1 MTILLG
7 SASFSEKMAAIKA
20 EQPTCAT
27 IRDVARN
34 SRLARLH
41 CLFVSCQDVERPLHH
56 MRTIFC
62 AALVLAASTPGF
74 AQAPPKPAVPAAPGT
89 PPAAPGAP
97 PAAPAA
103 PATLNIQQ
111 ETEALVNAAGALF
124 AEAKYQEALA
134 KLEQAK
140 KNLNNKPFEGIMF
153 IEGACHY
160 NMNNYAK
167 AIETLEA
174 YVKEFPQGAA
184 IIDVRMALGRSYIAS
199 KQEDK
204 GVEVLTDVV
213 RNSPQKKAE
222 AGLVIADTLNRKDQK
237 DKALEILKSV
247 LADGIR
253 SAESIQA
260 AMLAANIYV
269 SQGKLDEAGTLME
282 KVRNF
287 ASGGDSIAQMN
298 NIYLK
303 LGDEMME
310 KKAFREALGAYQ
322 LVRKK
327 AEISRIQTEQI
338 KKLEGQLKTAKGVR
352 KDELDTKL
360 KANQEIMAEI
370 EKRTDYD
377 ASLYYRLG
385 RCYYEMGAPKEDGT
399 LGDASRLW
407 QATLAFEVIVNDYKE
422 FPQRDKCMF
431 GLIMVN
437 AALKRI
443 KDARELCQ
451 KFIDNFPDSDMIGQ
465 ISEMYGMLAYQN
477 KQLKEAVDAFA
488 KAESF
493 PKADKARLRFLKGS
507 VLFEM
512 QKFDEART
520 AYELLIQEF
529 PKEEAYKDDALY
541 RIALSYFYQNDY
553 KSVMKAL
560 KNYIKENPKGQ
571 YVVDARY
578 RIAFINFQGGDK
590 EDALEE
596 LQSIIKDAPNDQ
608 NIGQV
613 HALLGDI
620 YNQKADYANATVN
633 FAAAVDKAKTDDV
646 LNYAMDQ
653 VTDLYV
659 GSDKWKELADMWERY
674 YSTHKDNDDLAL
686 KAILWI
692 SRARIKEGKLE
703 DAKKLLSEHI
713 KTRIANPANQQVEGL
728 IQQLVSISAPKR
740 RRAATTTTSAPA
752 AGTDTAKPA
761 DAKTAPAPA
770 PAPAAPELTFEDVEK
785 QLETLLTPPQEA
797 MNGTAQMRILF
808 AKTWLAKTMKI
819 PDKAEKFFNIIIEV
833 AKPDDLSPMLLATV
847 GDSARKKGDLEKAN
861 ACYVRLKDLFK
872 DSEYA
877 DGAPVGLAEIAFEK
891 GAFDKALELFR
902 EAQTFPGS
910 SRVLESTQG
919 EAKTLAKLKKY
930 DEAKKIFEQIANTKE
945 WRGEATANA
954 LRMLGEIEALN
965 GRHEAAIAYF
975 QRVFIAHQKWKA
987 EMAKAYLGCAKSF
1000 KTLGKN
1006 DEAKKTL
1013 DEMIARKDLEIQP
1026 EMKEAKAL
1034 RATLP

>member
-7 SASFSEKMAAIKA
+7 SKPIPKMSVNQAD
-20 EQPTCAT
+20 QSSCAK

-34 SRLARLH
+34 SKLAPRRSF
-41 CLFVSCQDVERPLHH
+41 FVCSRDLERPLQH
-56 MRTIFC
+56 MRSTFC
-62 AALVLAASTPGF
+62 AALALAATLPAFS
-74 AQAPPKPAVPAAPGT
+74 QAPPPAAPGT

-97 PAAPAA
+97 AAPAA
-103 PATLNIQQ
+103 LNIQQ
-111 ETEALVNAAGALF
+111 ETEGLVNAAGTLF
-124 AEAKYQEALA
+124 AEAKYQEALS
-134 KLEQAK
+134 KISEAK
-140 KNLNNKPFEGIMF
+140 KKLNNKPFEGIMF
-153 IEGACHY
+153 IEGACYY
-160 NMNNYAK
+160 NLQDYPK

-174 YVKEFPQGAA
+174 FVKEFPQGGA
-184 IIDVRMALGRSYIAS
+184 IVDVRMALGRSYIAS

-204 GVEVLTDVV
+204 GITVLKEVVTG
-213 RNSPQKKAE
+213 SPEKKGE
-222 AGLVIADTLNRKDQK
+222 AGLVIADALAKQDKKDE
-237 DKALEILKSV
+237 ALAILSSV
-247 LADGIR
+247 LTDGIR

-260 AMLAANIYV
+260 AMMAANLYV
-269 SQGKLDEAGTLME
+269 ASGKLDEAGALME

-310 KKAFREALGAYQ
+310 KKAFKEALGAYQ

-327 AEISRIQTEQI
+327 SEISRIQKEQVA
-338 KKLEGQLKTAKGVR
+338 KLEARLKTAKGVQ
-352 KDELDTKL
+352 KDEIETKL

-385 RCYYEMGAPKEDGT
+385 RCYYEMAAPKEDGT
-399 LGDASRLW
+399 AGDASRLW
-407 QATLAFEVIVNDYKE
+407 QATLAFEVIVNEFKE
-422 FPQRDKCMF
+422 FAQRDKCMY

-437 AALKRI
+437 AALKRT
-443 KDARELCQ
+443 AEAGSLCE
-451 KFIDNFPDSDMIGQ
+451 KFIDNFPDSEQVGEVSMLSGMI
-465 ISEMYGMLAYQN
+465 YYQS
-477 KQLKEAVDAFA
+477 KQLQKAVDAWRKA
-488 KAESF
+488 KSY
-493 PKADKARLRFLKGS
+493 PKADKERLCFLIGS

-512 QKFDEART
+512 QKFDEGRT
-520 AYELLIQEF
+520 EYELMMQEF
-529 PKEEAYKDDALY
+529 PQSIYKDDALY
-541 RIALSYFYQNDY
+541 RIALTYFYQNDY

-560 KNYIKENPKGQ
+560 KAYIKENPKGQ

-590 EDALEE
+590 KDAEAE
-596 LQSIIKDAPNDQ
+596 LVSIVKDAPNDN

-613 HALLGDI
+613 YALLGDI
-620 YNQKADYANATVN
+620 YNQRADYENAMNQFANAVE
-633 FAAAVDKAKTDDV
+633 KAKSDDV

-653 VTDLYV
+653 LTDLYV
-659 GSDKWKELADMWERY
+659 GANKWKELADMWQKY
-674 YSTHKDNDDLAL
+674 YNTHKDNDDLSL

-692 SRARIKEGKLE
+692 SRARIKEGKNDE
-703 DAKKLLSEHI
+703 AKKLLSEHI
-713 KTRIANPANQQVEGL
+713 KTRIAQAGNQQVEGL

-740 RRAATTTTSAPA
+740 RRAAAAPAPA
-752 AGTDTAKPA
+752 APADGSKPA
-761 DAKTAPAPA
+761 DGAAAAATPA
-770 PAPAAPELTFEDVEK
+770 PAPAAPDLTFEDVEK
-785 QLETLLTPPQEA
+785 ELESLLTPPQEA

-808 AKTWLAKTMKI
+808 AKTWLAKTMKL

-847 GDSARKKGDLEKAN
+847 GDSARKKGDFDKAN

-891 GAFDKALELFR
+891 GEYDKALELFR
-902 EAQTFPGS
+902 DALTNYPGS
-910 SRVLESTQG
+910 SRVLDATQG
-919 EAKTLAKLKKY
+919 EAKTLVKLKKY

-954 LRMLGEIEALN
+954 LRMLGDIEALN
-965 GRHEAAIAYF
+965 GKHEAAIAYY

-987 EMAKAYLGCAKSF
+987 EMAKAYLGCVKSF
-1000 KTLGKN
+1000 KALGKTE
-1006 DEAKKTL
+1006 EAKKTL
-1013 DEMIARKDLEIQP
+1013 DEMLARKDIQDQP
-1026 EMKEAKAL
+1026 EMKEA
-1034 RATLP
+1034 RTLAP

>member
-1 MTILLG
+1 
-7 SASFSEKMAAIKA
+7 
-20 EQPTCAT
+20 
-27 IRDVARN
+27 
-34 SRLARLH
+34 
-41 CLFVSCQDVERPLHH
+41 
-56 MRTIFC
+56 
-62 AALVLAASTPGF
+62 
-74 AQAPPKPAVPAAPGT
+74 
-89 PPAAPGAP
+89 
-97 PAAPAA
+97 
-103 PATLNIQQ
+103 
-111 ETEALVNAAGALF
+111 
-124 AEAKYQEALA
+124 
-134 KLEQAK
+134 
-140 KNLNNKPFEGIMF
+140 
-153 IEGACHY
+153 
-160 NMNNYAK
+160 
-167 AIETLEA
+167 
-174 YVKEFPQGAA
+174 
-184 IIDVRMALGRSYIAS
+184 MALGRSYIAS

-204 GVEVLTDVV
+204 GIEVLTDVV
-213 RNSPQKKAE
+213 RNSPEKKAE
-222 AGLVIADTLNRKDQK
+222 AGLIIADTLGKKDQK
-237 DKALEILKSV
+237 DKALEILTSV

-260 AMLAANIYV
+260 AMLAANLYV
-269 SQGKLDEAGTLME
+269 SQGKLDEAGALMD

-338 KKLEGQLKTAKGVR
+338 KKLEAQLKTAKGVR
-352 KDELDTKL
+352 KDEIETKL

-399 LGDASRLW
+399 VGDASRLW

-451 KFIDNFPDSDMIGQ
+451 KFIDNFPESDMIGQ

-520 AYELLIQEF
+520 AFELLVSEF
-529 PKEEAYKDDALY
+529 PNEVSYKDDALY

-590 EDALEE
+590 DDALEE
-596 LQSIIKDAPNDQ
+596 LLSIIKDAPNDQ

-620 YNQKADYANATVN
+620 YNQKVDYENAMVN

-674 YSTHKDNDDLAL
+674 YNTHKDNDDLSL

-703 DAKKLLSEHI
+703 EAKKLLSEHI

-740 RRAATTTTSAPA
+740 RRAAA
-752 AGTDTAKPA
+752 AAETPSPTPPDGAKPA
-761 DAKTAPAPA
+761 DAAAAAPAPA
-770 PAPAAPELTFEDVEK
+770 PAPELTFEDVEK

-808 AKTWLAKTMKI
+808 AKTWLAKTMKAN
-819 PDKAEKFFNIIIEV
+819 DKAEKFFNVIIEV

-847 GDSARKKGDLEKAN
+847 GDSARKKGDLDKAN
-861 ACYVRLKDLFK
+861 ACYVRLKDYFK
-872 DSEYA
+872 DSEYS

-891 GAFDKALELFR
+891 GEFDKALELFR
-902 EAQTFPGS
+902 DALTNYPGS
-910 SRVLESTQG
+910 SRVLDATQG
-919 EAKTLAKLKKY
+919 EAKTLAKLKKP

-945 WRGEATANA
+945 WRGHATANA
-954 LRMLGEIEALN
+954 LRMLGDIEAGN
-965 GRHEAAIAYF
+965 GKHEAAIAYY
-975 QRVFIAHQKWKA
+975 QRVFIAHQKWKD
-987 EMAKAYLGCAKSF
+987 EMAKAYLNCAKSF
-1000 KTLGKN
+1000 IALGKRE
-1006 DEAKKTL
+1006 EAKKTL
-1013 DEMIARKDLEIQP
+1013 QEMIARKDLQEQP
-1026 EMKEAKAL
+1026 EMKQAQQL
-1034 RATLP
+1034 VATL

>member
-1 MTILLG
+1 
-7 SASFSEKMAAIKA
+7 
-20 EQPTCAT
+20 
-27 IRDVARN
+27 
-34 SRLARLH
+34 
-41 CLFVSCQDVERPLHH
+41 

-62 AALVLAASTPGF
+62 AALLAASTPAF
-74 AQAPPKPAVPAAPGT
+74 SQAPPPAAPGT
-89 PPAAPGAP
+89 PPAAPSA

-103 PATLNIQQ
+103 LNIQQ
-111 ETEALVNAAGALF
+111 ETEALINTAGTLF
-124 AEAKYQEALA
+124 TEAKYPEALS
-134 KLEQAK
+134 KLAEAK
-140 KNLNNKPFEGIMF
+140 KNLNNKPFESIMF

-160 NMNNYAK
+160 NLNDYPK

-174 YVKEFPQGAA
+174 FIKEFPQGAA
-184 IIDVRMALGRSYIAS
+184 IVDVRMALGRSYIAS

-204 GVEVLTDVV
+204 GIEVLTDVV

-222 AGLVIADTLNRKDQK
+222 AGLIIADALIKKDDK
-237 DKALEILKSV
+237 DKAIEILSSV

-253 SAESIQA
+253 TAESIQA
-260 AMLAANIYV
+260 AMMAANLYV
-269 SQGKLDEAGTLME
+269 STGKLDEAGALME

-310 KKAFREALGAYQ
+310 KKAFKEALGAYQ

-327 AEISRIQTEQI
+327 SEISRIQKEQVT
-338 KKLEGQLKTAKGVR
+338 KLDAQLKTAKGVR
-352 KDELDTKL
+352 KEEIETKL
-360 KANQEIMAEI
+360 KANQDIMAEI
-370 EKRTDYD
+370 EKRADYD

-399 LGDASRLW
+399 VGDASRLW
-407 QATLAFEVIVNDYKE
+407 QSILAFEVIVNEFKE
-422 FPQRDKCMF
+422 FAQRDRCMY

-437 AALKRI
+437 GALKRV
-443 KDARELCQ
+443 KEARALCE
-451 KFIDNFPDSDMIGQ
+451 KFIDTFPDSEQIGE
-465 ISEMYGMLAYQN
+465 ISKLYGMLAYQN
-477 KQLKEAVDAFA
+477 GQLDEAVKSFA

-493 PKADKARLRFLKGS
+493 PKVNKEELRFLRGS

-512 QKFDEART
+512 QKFEEART
-520 AYELLIQEF
+520 TYELLLQDF
-529 PKEEAYKDDALY
+529 PTTFYKPDALY

-560 KNYIKENPKGQ
+560 KSYIKDNPKGT

-590 EDALEE
+590 KEAQTELE
-596 LQSIIKDAPNDQ
+596 SIVNDAPNDQ

-613 HALLGDI
+613 YALLGDI
-620 YNQKADYANATVN
+620 FNQMADYEKAMLN
-633 FAAAVDKAKTDDV
+633 FAAAEDKAKTDDV
-646 LNYAMDQ
+646 KNYAMDQ

-659 GSDKWKELADMWERY
+659 GANKWKELADMWQRY
-674 YSTHKDNDDLAL
+674 YNTHKDNDDLAL

-692 SRARIKEGKLE
+692 SRANIKEGKVE
-703 DAKKLLSEHI
+703 DAKKLLAEHI
-713 KTRIANPANQQVEGL
+713 KTRIAQPGNQQVEGL

-740 RRAATTTTSAPA
+740 RRASAA
-752 AGTDTAKPA
+752 VV
-761 DAKTAPAPA
+761 APAPTADGTKPAEVA
-770 PAPAAPELTFEDVEK
+770 PAPPPAPEVTFEDAEK
-785 QLETLLTPPQEA
+785 QLEALLTPPQEA

-847 GDSARKKGDLEKAN
+847 GDSARKKGDLDKAN
-861 ACYVRLKDLFK
+861 ACYIRLKDFFK
-872 DSEYA
+872 DSEYS

-891 GAFDKALELFR
+891 GETDKALELFR
-902 EAQTFPGS
+902 DALTNYPGS
-910 SRVLESTQG
+910 SRVLDATQG

-945 WRGEATANA
+945 WRGHATANA
-954 LRMLGEIEALN
+954 LRMLGEIETAQ
-965 GRHEAAIAYF
+965 GKHEAAIAYF
-975 QRVFIAHQKWKA
+975 QRVFIAHQKWKD
-987 EMAKAYLGCAKSF
+987 EVAKAYLQSAKSF
-1000 KTLGKN
+1000 IILGKR

-1013 DEMIARKDLEIQP
+1013 DEMIARKDLETQP

-1034 RATLP
+1034 RATLGE

>member
-1 MTILLG
+1 M
-7 SASFSEKMAAIKA
+7 SAIPAD
-20 EQPTCAT
+20 QPSCAK
-27 IRDVARN
+27 IRDAARN
-34 SRLARLH
+34 SKLAPSRSF
-41 CLFVSCQDVERPLHH
+41 FVCCHNVERPLQH
-56 MRTIFC
+56 MRPIFC
-62 AALVLAASTPGF
+62 AALVLAATLPAFS
-74 AQAPPKPAVPAAPGT
+74 QAPTPPAAPGT
-89 PPAAPGAP
+89 PPAAP
-97 PAAPAA
+97 AA
-103 PATLNIQQ
+103 LNIQQ
-111 ETEALVNAAGALF
+111 ETEALVNAAGTLF
-124 AEAKYQEALA
+124 TEAKYQEALS
-134 KLEQAK
+134 KINEAK
-140 KNLNNKPFEGIMF
+140 KKLNNKPFEGIMF
-153 IEGACHY
+153 IEGACYY
-160 NMNNYAK
+160 NLQDYPK

-174 YVKEFPQGAA
+174 FVKEFPQGGA

-204 GVEVLTDVV
+204 GIAVLKEVVTG
-213 RNSPQKKAE
+213 SPEKKGE
-222 AGLVIADTLNRKDQK
+222 AGLIIADALSKQDKKDE
-237 DKALEILKSV
+237 ALAILSSV

-260 AMLAANIYV
+260 AMMAANLYV
-269 SQGKLDEAGTLME
+269 ASGKLDEAGALME

-310 KKAFREALGAYQ
+310 KKAFKEALGAYQ

-327 AEISRIQTEQI
+327 SEISRIQKEQVA
-338 KKLEGQLKTAKGVR
+338 KLEARLKTAKGVQ
-352 KDELDTKL
+352 KDELETKL

-399 LGDASRLW
+399 AGDASRLW
-407 QATLAFEVIVNDYKE
+407 QATLAFEVIVNDFKE
-422 FPQRDKCMF
+422 FAQRDKCMY

-437 AALKRI
+437 ASLKRI
-443 KDARELCQ
+443 KEARELCE
-451 KFIDNFPDSDMIGQ
+451 KFIDNFPDS
-465 ISEMYGMLAYQN
+465 EMVGEVSMMFGMLAYQN
-477 KQLKEAVDAFA
+477 KQLQAAVDAFGR
-488 KAESF
+488 AEGF

-520 AYELLIQEF
+520 AFELLIQEF
-529 PKEEAYKDDALY
+529 PNEEAYKDDALY

-560 KNYIKENPKGQ
+560 KTYIKENPKGQ

-590 EDALEE
+590 DDAKEE
-596 LQSIIKDAPNDQ
+596 LDGIVKDAPNDN

-620 YNQKADYANATVN
+620 YNQKADYPNAMMN

-646 LNYAMDQ
+646 MNYAMDQ
-653 VTDLYV
+653 LTDLYV
-659 GSDKWKELADMWERY
+659 GSDKWKELAEMWEKY
-674 YSTHKDNDDLAL
+674 YNTHKDNDDLSL

-713 KTRIANPANQQVEGL
+713 KTRIAQAGNQQVEGL

-740 RRAATTTTSAPA
+740 RRVA
-752 AGTDTAKPA
+752 
-761 DAKTAPAPA
+761 TAPAPTDGAAKPTDGSAPPA
-770 PAPAAPELTFEDVEK
+770 PAPAPELTFEDVEK
-785 QLETLLTPPQEA
+785 QLEELLTPPQEA

-847 GDSARKKGDLEKAN
+847 GDSARKKGDLDKAN
-861 ACYVRLKDLFK
+861 ACYMRLKDLFK

-891 GAFDKALELFR
+891 GEFDKALELFR

-919 EAKTLAKLKKY
+919 EAKTLVKLKKY
-930 DEAKKIFEQIANTKE
+930 DDAKKLFEQIANTKE

-954 LRMLGEIEALN
+954 LRMLGDIEALN
-965 GRHEAAIAYF
+965 GKHEAAIAYY

-1000 KTLGKN
+1000 KALGKN
-1006 DEAKKTL
+1006 EEAKKTL
-1013 DEMIARKDLEIQP
+1013 DEMIARKDLQDQP
-1026 EMKEAKAL
+1026 EMKEAKTL
-1034 RATLP
+1034 RATLGP